1 MSGMRLKI
9 VMDEASVPLD
19 ASQEHRYREPF
30 ILVPSELTN
39 VGELESH
46 LQNKYDFLAA
56 PNVLYLS
63 VKGAV
68 VDSKQPLAIFRDE
81 DVVKV
86 HIKKEGGPVRP
97 GGQGSRDLSAMA
109 GMRLRILMNEASV
122 PLDAT
127 QEYQYRKI
135 FILVP
140 SELTNV
146 GELKS
151 YLQDKYDFLAAP
163 NVLCLSVK
171 GAVVPSE
178 EPLTFIRDETVVR

>member
-1 MSGMRLKI
+1 MRLKI

-56 PNVLYLS
+56 PNVL
-63 VKGAV
+63 
-68 VDSKQPLAIFRDE
+68 
-81 DVVKV
+81 
-86 HIKKEGGPVRP
+86 
-97 GGQGSRDLSAMA
+97 
-109 GMRLRILMNEASV
+109 
-122 PLDAT
+122 
-127 QEYQYRKI
+127 
-135 FILVP
+135 
-140 SELTNV
+140 
-146 GELKS
+146 
-151 YLQDKYDFLAAP
+151 
-163 NVLCLSVK
+163 CLSVK